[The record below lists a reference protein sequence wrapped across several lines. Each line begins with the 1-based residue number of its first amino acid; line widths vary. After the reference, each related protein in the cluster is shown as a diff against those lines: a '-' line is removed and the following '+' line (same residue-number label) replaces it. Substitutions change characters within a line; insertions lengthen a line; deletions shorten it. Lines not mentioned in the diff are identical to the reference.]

1 MKVNLTEET
10 FCTAVDTI
18 EQYWRTLEKISDFGL
33 NIYECESLTN
43 IADIF
48 ATFLSEILELEQN
61 DIYGDDI
68 SYYMIELD
76 FGKKWQQ
83 GMIIQDGKDIKLQNS
98 HDLWNLIQET
108 KK

>member
-1 MKVNLTEET
+1 MVELTPKEIQLLLLNVMT
-10 FCTAVDTI
+10 DIDDFCT
-18 EQYWRTLEKISDFGL
+18 EK
-33 NIYECESLTN
+33 
-43 IADIF
+43 
-48 ATFLSEILELEQN
+48 
-61 DIYGDDI
+61 DI